1 MSFSIIG
8 VGSGQPSIVKN
19 NHQLSEILD
28 TNHEWIF
35 SRTGIEERRLCGKE
49 TITDIAF
56 YASENALNDAGI
68 DAQEL
73 DLIICATCSADYAT
87 PSMSCLI
94 QERLGVTCT
103 AFDVNAACSG
113 FIYALDIAEGYFLK
127 NPNMKILVV
136 GADAISKLVNWSD
149 RTVSSIFADGAG
161 AVILGAGEDLLS
173 IKLSA
178 KGCSSSLVAKNFVGN
193 CPFRENDDDIRG
205 LKMNGQ
211 DVFKFAVTSMK
222 KDVEEVLEKAQIS
235 KDDVDYILPHQANQR
250 ILDKAMKKLKMDHAK
265 CLSNIRF
272 KGNTSAGSIPVL
284 LDEEYRKGTF
294 KKGDKLVFTAF
305 GGGLTTG
312 ACVLRWNKA

>member
-8 VGSGQPSIVKN
+8 VGSGLPSIVKN
-19 NHQLSEILD
+19 NHQLSEIMD
-28 TNHEWIF
+28 TDHEWIF
-35 SRTGIEERRLCGKE
+35 SRTGIEERRLCGEE

-56 YASENALNDAGI
+56 YASEKALNDAGI
-68 DAQEL
+68 DAEEL
-73 DLIICATCSADYAT
+73 DMIICATCSPDYAT

-178 KGCSSSLVAKNFVGN
+178 KGCSSSLVAKNSVGN
-193 CPFRENDDDIRG
+193 CPFRDNDIDVHG
-205 LKMNGQ
+205 LKMKGQ

-222 KDVEEVLEKAQIS
+222 NDVEEVLEKAQMT
-235 KDDVDYILPHQANQR
+235 KDEVAYILPHQANQR
-250 ILDKAMKKLKMDHAK
+250 ILDKAMKKLKMDDSK

-272 KGNTSAGSIPVL
+272 KGNTSAGAIPVL

-305 GGGLTTG
+305 GAGLTTG
-312 ACVLRWNKA
+312 ACVLRWNKS